1 MSPSNQTTPTLLEK
15 YPIFLAGRSRM
26 ITEKD
31 SLSCLKELETLLI
44 EQLYTERITK
54 LYKYP
59 PQKKKKKLRNI
70 KEQEKLKVLPFILT
84 FNPAISKNVVYY

>member
-59 PQKKKKKLRNI
+59 PPKKKKKI
-70 KEQEKLKVLPFILT
+70 KKYKRTRKIEGLT
-84 FNPAISKNVVYY
+84 FYFNF

>member
-59 PQKKKKKLRNI
+59 PPQKKKKKN
-70 KEQEKLKVLPFILT
+70 
-84 FNPAISKNVVYY
+84 

>member
-31 SLSCLKELETLLI
+31 SLKEIKLLERTRNTSNRAALH
-44 EQLYTERITK
+44 RK
-54 LYKYP
+54 NYKA
-59 PQKKKKKLRNI
+59 L
-70 KEQEKLKVLPFILT
+70 
-84 FNPAISKNVVYY
+84 

>member
-31 SLSCLKELETLLI
+31 SLKEIKLLERT
-44 EQLYTERITK
+44 
-54 LYKYP
+54 
-59 PQKKKKKLRNI
+59 RNTSNRAALHI
-70 KEQEKLKVLPFILT
+70 K
-84 FNPAISKNVVYY
+84 N